1 MKSHY
6 HLTRYIIISLV
17 IHAVLFSWLVYQP
30 RQEVKSIPLTV
41 IITNNSNQQG
51 NSQSKEETIID
62 KQSKQNKQ
70 IEKNVSAQNK
80 EVIKNEKGNLSEQY
94 NEGEVMPLP
103 QDKSEREMLS
113 GYQSSTGRTDIS
125 NESTIPDENQ
135 QAITEETVHQPK
147 LSKEEIDQ
155 AIRRLPVNAFLG
167 GNKKVEDPLTPVAS
181 TKNPFSKKESTGG
194 SQILTQDFNI
204 FDFENQIWGETMGL
218 VLQVEVD
225 YTNKPSRI
233 WILKSSGKETDDFFF
248 VQVTYETMWP
258 ISPPLMKGE
267 TKIFFVNIQTDTEN
281 NRYSFSN

>member
-113 GYQSSTGRTDIS
+113 GYQSSTGRTDIF

-135 QAITEETVHQPK
+135 KAITEETVHQPK